1 MPSPPK
7 PWEVNNGTA
16 TTNTVTS
23 PSSAIAATTTP
34 SSTGTTP
41 PIPDRSS
48 STSMTTMNRP
58 GAYGTTGYGTTG
70 YGTTGYGT
78 TGYGTTG
85 YGTTGYGTGY
95 GTTGYGMGG
104 YGSSYGGYGSSYGG
118 MASRYGGYG
127 GYGSSYGMG
136 GMGGMYGGMGGYNR
150 FGNQMGGMYGPEEPG
165 LTQQMEMGTRATFQV
180 IEQIVGA
187 FGGFAQMLDSTFMAT
202 HSSFMAMVG
211 VAEQLGHL
219 KSYLGQVFSIFALYR
234 LVKRVFNK
242 ITGRTE
248 PAAMEMNLA
257 EFQQFEQAAAQPK
270 MSRKPLWVFLAM
282 VVGIPYLMH
291 KLIQRISSNQQLQQQ
306 QMMQQQGILPGQ
318 QEQQIDPSKLEF
330 ARATYDFTAESP
342 MELNLK
348 KGDIVAIL
356 SKTDP
361 NTNATSQWWRGRLRD
376 GTMGMFPANYVE
388 IVQKGP
394 AGPAGPDAQPTQ
406 QQQQLVAPNPTT
418 PVSS

>member
-16 TTNTVTS
+16 TAAATNPVTS
-23 PSSAIAATTTP
+23 PSGAIAATN
-34 SSTGTTP
+34 STASATP

-48 STSMTTMNRP
+48 ATSMTTMNRP

-70 YGTTGYGT
+70 YGTTGYGG
-78 TGYGTTG
+78 GYGTTG
-85 YGTTGYGTGY
+85 YGSTGYGS
-95 GTTGYGMGG
+95 TGYGMGG

-118 MASRYGGYG
+118 MGSRYGMG

-136 GMGGMYGGMGGYNR
+136 GYGGMYGGMGGYNR
-150 FGNQMGGMYGPEEPG
+150 YGGQMGGMYGGMGDPNEPG
-165 LTQQMEMGTRATFQV
+165 LSQQMEMGTRATFQV

-234 LVKRVFNK
+234 LVKKVFNK
-242 ITGRTE
+242 VTGRTE
-248 PAAMEMNLA
+248 PGNPMEMNLS

-270 MSRKPLWVFLAM
+270 MSKKPLWIFLAM

-306 QMMQQQGILPGQ
+306 QMMQQQGGLPD
-318 QEQQIDPSKLEF
+318 QQIDPSKLEF
-330 ARATYDFTAESP
+330 ARATYDFVAESP

-394 AGPAGPDAQPTQ
+394 AGPDAQPP
-406 QQQQLVAPNPTT
+406 QQQLMAPSPTST
-418 PVSS
+418 PVIS